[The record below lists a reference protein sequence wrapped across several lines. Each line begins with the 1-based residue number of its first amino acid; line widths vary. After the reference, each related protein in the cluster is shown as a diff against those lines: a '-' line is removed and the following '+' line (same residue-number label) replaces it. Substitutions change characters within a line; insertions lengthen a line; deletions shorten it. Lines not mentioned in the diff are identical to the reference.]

1 MAKFEYKQRIADL
14 LLASKLRSAGA
25 VLVQGP
31 KWCGKSTTASQIAE
45 SSLML
50 GTPKILH
57 ETRNLLSIEPSL
69 VMNGATPRLFDEW
82 QTIPELWDT
91 IRSEIDNRQEMGQFV
106 LTGSAV
112 PLESNEIQHTGTG
125 RFAWLRMRPMTLWE
139 SQESTGEVSLL
150 DLFDGVTRKI
160 MGTNK
165 HSLQDIAY
173 ILCRGGWP
181 ITLSQQL
188 EDALN
193 TAYNYVDAIAE
204 SDLSRVDNTLRNPMR
219 VRRLLRSL
227 GRLQGSTAP
236 ISTIC
241 QDMIAN
247 DESTLSEKTIAS
259 YINALEK
266 IFVIEDMPA
275 WSTNLRSKTAIRT
288 SNTRYFVDPSIAVA
302 ALGITPSKLMND
314 LNTFG
319 LLFETMAVRDL
330 RVYADAINAKVY
342 HYRDK
347 DELECDAI
355 IERRDGSYGLV
366 EIKIGGD
373 YAIREAQNTLNTLS
387 KKIDTDKVGKPQFR
401 MILTAVG
408 NYAMQLEDGCIVVPI
423 GCLKP

>member
-69 VMNGATPRLFDEW
+69 VMSGATPRLFDEW

-91 IRSEIDNRQEMGQFV
+91 IRSEIDTRQEMGQFV

-112 PLESNEIQHTGTG
+112 PLESDEIQHTGTG

-139 SQESTGEVSLL
+139 SQESTGEVSLS
-150 DLFDGVTRKI
+150 DLFEGGTRKI
-160 MGTNK
+160 LGKNK
-165 HSLQDIAY
+165 HTLQDIAY

-181 ITLSQQL
+181 ITLAQQF

-227 GRLQGSTAP
+227 GRLQGTSAP

-241 QDMIAN
+241 QDMLAN
-247 DESTLSEKTIAS
+247 DETTLSEKTVAS

-302 ALGITPSKLMND
+302 ALGVTPKKLMND

-355 IERRDGSYGLV
+355 IERRDGSYGLI

-373 YAIREAQNTLNTLS
+373 YAIKEAQKTLNTLS
-387 KKIDTDKVGKPQFR
+387 KKIDTDKVGQPQFR

-408 NYAMQLEDGCIVVPI
+408 DYAMQLEDGCIVVPI

>member
-139 SQESTGEVSLL
+139 SQESTGDVSLAEI
-150 DLFDGVTRKI
+150 FDGVTRKI

-181 ITLSQQL
+181 ISLSQQL

-227 GRLQGSTAP
+227 GRLQGTAAP

-373 YAIREAQNTLNTLS
+373 YAIREAQNTLNALS

-408 NYAMQLEDGCIVVPI
+408 NYAMQLEDGIYVVPI

>member
-69 VMNGATPRLFDEW
+69 VMSGATPRLFDEW

-91 IRSEIDNRQEMGQFV
+91 IRSEIDTRQEMGQFV

-112 PLESNEIQHTGTG
+112 PLESDEIQHTGTG

-160 MGTNK
+160 WGTNK

-227 GRLQGSTAP
+227 GRLQGSAAP

-241 QDMIAN
+241 QDMLAN

-302 ALGITPSKLMND
+302 ALGITPNKLMND

-355 IERRDGSYGLV
+355 VERRDGSYGLV

-373 YAIREAQNTLNTLS
+373 YAIKEAQNTLNVLS
-387 KKIDTDKVGKPQFR
+387 KKIDTDKVGKPQFC

-408 NYAMQLEDGCIVVPI
+408 DYAMQLEDGCIVVPI

>member
-50 GTPKILH
+50 GTPKVLH

-139 SQESTGEVSLL
+139 SQESTGDVSLAEI
-150 DLFDGVTRKI
+150 FDGVTRKI

-181 ITLSQQL
+181 ISLSQQL

-227 GRLQGSTAP
+227 GRLQGTAAP

-408 NYAMQLEDGCIVVPI
+408 DYAMQLEDGCIVVPI

>member
-31 KWCGKSTTASQIAE
+31 KWCGKSTTASQIAK

-50 GTPKILH
+50 GTPKVLH

-139 SQESTGEVSLL
+139 SQESTGDVSLAEI
-150 DLFDGVTRKI
+150 FDGVTRKI

-165 HSLQDIAY
+165 HSLHDIAY

-181 ITLSQQL
+181 ISLSQQL

-227 GRLQGSTAP
+227 GRLQGTAAP

-373 YAIREAQNTLNTLS
+373 YAIREAQNTLNALS

-408 NYAMQLEDGCIVVPI
+408 DYAMQLEDGCIVVPI

>member
-50 GTPKILH
+50 GTPKVLH

-139 SQESTGEVSLL
+139 SQESTGDVSLAEI
-150 DLFDGVTRKI
+150 FDGVTRKI

-181 ITLSQQL
+181 ISLSQQL

-227 GRLQGSTAP
+227 GRLQGTAAP

-373 YAIREAQNTLNTLS
+373 YAIREAQNTLNALS

-408 NYAMQLEDGCIVVPI
+408 DYAMQLEDGCIVVPI

>member
-50 GTPKILH
+50 GTPKVLH

-139 SQESTGEVSLL
+139 SQESIGDVSLAEI
-150 DLFDGVTRKI
+150 FDGVTRKI

-181 ITLSQQL
+181 ISLSQQL

-204 SDLSRVDNTLRNPMR
+204 SDLSRVDNTMRNPMR

-227 GRLQGSTAP
+227 GRLQGTAAP

-408 NYAMQLEDGCIVVPI
+408 DYAMQLEDGCIVVPI

>member
-50 GTPKILH
+50 GTPKVLH

-112 PLESNEIQHTGTG
+112 PFESNEIQHTGTG

-139 SQESTGEVSLL
+139 SQESTGDVSLAEI
-150 DLFDGVTRKI
+150 FDGVTRKI

-181 ITLSQQL
+181 ISLSQQL

-227 GRLQGSTAP
+227 GRLQGSAAP

-241 QDMIAN
+241 QDMLAN

-408 NYAMQLEDGCIVVPI
+408 DYAMQIEDGCIVVPI

>member
-50 GTPKILH
+50 GTPKVLH

-139 SQESTGEVSLL
+139 SQESTGDVSLAEI
-150 DLFDGVTRKI
+150 FDGVTRKI

-181 ITLSQQL
+181 ISLSQQL

-204 SDLSRVDNTLRNPMR
+204 SDLSRVDNTMRNPMR

-227 GRLQGSTAP
+227 GRLQGTAAP

-302 ALGITPSKLMND
+302 ALGITPNKLMND

-408 NYAMQLEDGCIVVPI
+408 DYAMQLEDGCIVVPI